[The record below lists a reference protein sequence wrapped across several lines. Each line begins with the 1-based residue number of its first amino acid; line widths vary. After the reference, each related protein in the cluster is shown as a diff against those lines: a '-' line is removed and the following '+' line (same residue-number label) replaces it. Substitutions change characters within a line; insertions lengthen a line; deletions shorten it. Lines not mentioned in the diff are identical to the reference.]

1 MIWNSTSKDLLCPG
15 KEFDNLPGKRKEFH
29 MTEFYVLCAIAVAMA
44 GFSIHLL
51 NGLGV
56 KSKAEESQKIWE
68 KESYI

>member
-1 MIWNSTSKDLLCPG
+1 
-15 KEFDNLPGKRKEFH
+15 

>member
-1 MIWNSTSKDLLCPG
+1 
-15 KEFDNLPGKRKEFH
+15 

-44 GFSIHLL
+44 GFFIRLS

-56 KSKAEESQKIWE
+56 KSKVEESQKIWE